1 MSLLILGL
9 IIFFGT
15 HSISLV
21 NRRWRDQ
28 RLMRLGEPA
37 WKGLY
42 SLVSLLGLGL
52 ICYGY
57 GAARLAPL
65 ILYTPPLWLRH
76 LAFALMLPVFPLMLA
91 VYLPGRLKAAARHPL
106 LLATKLWAS
115 AHLLANGALAHV
127 LLFGSFL
134 LWAVADRIAVRGR
147 GESPLVLG
155 PKAMRNDVWA
165 IGLGLLLYGIFIV
178 WLHRL
183 LIGVSPL

>member
-1 MSLLILGL
+1 MISLILGL

-15 HSISLV
+15 HSISIV

-28 RLMRLGEPA
+28 RLLRLGEPA

-42 SLVSLLGLGL
+42 SLVSLLGFGL

-65 ILYTPPLWLRH
+65 ILYTPPLWLQH
-76 LAFALMLPVFPLMLA
+76 VAFALMLPVFPLMLA

-115 AHLLANGALAHV
+115 AHLLANGTLADV

-134 LWAVADRIAVRGR
+134 LWAVADRMAVRGR
-147 GESPLVLG
+147 GESPLLLG
-155 PKAMRNDVWA
+155 PTAMRNDVWA
-165 IGLGLLLYGIFIV
+165 IGLGLLVYGIFIG

>member
-1 MSLLILGL
+1 MTSLILGL

-28 RLMRLGEPA
+28 RLLRLGEPA

-42 SLVSLLGLGL
+42 SLVSLLGFGL

-57 GAARLAPL
+57 DAARLAPL

-76 LAFALMLPVFPLMLA
+76 VAFALMLPVFPLMLA

-106 LLATKLWAS
+106 LLATILWAS
-115 AHLLANGALAHV
+115 AHLLANGTLTDA
-127 LLFGSFL
+127 LLFGSLL
-134 LWAVADRIAVRGR
+134 LWAVVDRISVHGR
-147 GESPLVLG
+147 DESPLLLG
-155 PKAMRNDVWA
+155 PTAMRNDVWA
-165 IGLGLLLYGIFIV
+165 IGLGLLVYGIFIG

>member
-15 HSISLV
+15 HSVSLV
-21 NRRWRDQ
+21 NRGWRDQ

-42 SLVSLLGLGL
+42 SLVSLLGFGL

-76 LAFALMLPVFPLMLA
+76 VAFALMLPVFPLMLA
-91 VYLPGRLKAAARHPL
+91 VYLPGRLKVTARHPL

-115 AHLLANGALAHV
+115 AHLLANGALADV

-147 GESPLVLG
+147 GESPLRLG
-155 PKAMRNDVWA
+155 PNAMRNDALA
-165 IGLGLLLYGIFIV
+165 IGLGLLVYGIFIG

>member
-1 MSLLILGL
+1 M
-9 IIFFGT
+9 
-15 HSISLV
+15 
-21 NRRWRDQ
+21 
-28 RLMRLGEPA
+28 
-37 WKGLY
+37 
-42 SLVSLLGLGL
+42 VSLLGLGL

-76 LAFALMLPVFPLMLA
+76 VAFALMLPVFPLMLA
-91 VYLPGRLKAAARHPL
+91 VYLPGRLKVTARHPL

-115 AHLLANGALAHV
+115 AHLLANGALADV

-147 GESPLVLG
+147 GESPLRLG
-155 PKAMRNDVWA
+155 PNAMRNDALA
-165 IGLGLLLYGIFIV
+165 IGLGLLVYGIFIG
-178 WLHRL
+178 WLHRQ